1 MVRIIIV
8 SAHEWRK
15 DMQIRVA
22 SLHLKQAFDRVT
34 PTPAMALL
42 REQVEGRNIVSFGW
56 ITVDEVGL
64 GQVHQARMERE
75 SYLCSTWW
83 CSTG

>member
-8 SAHEWRK
+8 SAHEWRN
-15 DMQIRVA
+15 DTQIHVA
-22 SLHLKQAFDRVT
+22 SLDLKQAFDRVT
-34 PTPAMALL
+34 PTPAITLL

-64 GQVHQARMERE
+64 DKSIKQGWRERV
-75 SYLCSTWW
+75 SYLCSTW
-83 CSTG
+83 